1 MSRERFKTTIE
12 TGERG
17 RVFITIPFVPNDK
30 WGKKPRHFV
39 TGTLNGVAFSGSLG
53 SRGGAH
59 FMPVNKELQGKASV
73 EPGDAVTV
81 MIEPQGA
88 GTTSDLPEDLAQA
101 LADEPEAREFLEGLS
116 AFYRNTYLKWITE
129 AKKPETRADRV
140 HQTVKLLQQKKKQR

>member
-39 TGTLNGVAFSGSLG
+39 TGTLNGVGVQRIPGKPGRSSLHA
-53 SRGGAH
+53 RQQGA
-59 FMPVNKELQGKASV
+59 PGQGFRRA
-73 EPGDAVTV
+73 GDAVTV

-129 AKKPETRADRV
+129 AKKAETRADRV
-140 HQTVKLLQQKKKQR
+140 NQTVKLLQKKKKQR